1 MKISIII
8 ITILAIVSIIVF
20 NSFRT
25 KSSSTITKIAH
36 GPFTIQMEKFSTRS
50 YNMNYGMV
58 TNVSIKY
65 SVWYKGNPVRFSKS
79 LQNNTG
85 YPHVWRV
92 YILADAPTPTLIA
105 GSQSLYLINEEN
117 GNVSVKPLDEQG
129 YDFAS
134 LQFLE
139 ADKGQPNTSFRVFMA
154 NEQDGDGKVETLK
167 GGDYLLVN
175 QHTVLHVP
183 TLKQFVMNKDNNL
196 IDNYSFQNDAGAIA
210 FSPDKKWI
218 AFTGEFAT
226 YNTNEEPK
234 YENAIIV
241 YNYETDK
248 GYSVPFSKINTRL
261 KNQFYINKAWF
272 ETYFEWEKQK
282 NEYVLQLKKLA
293 KRPYWQGA
301 YEDEGK
307 VYELNYVKP
316 EIQKTL
322 INFIL
327 KQYNLSEDAIKPGGE
342 YSTDELNLMVKGMK
356 LAVWYRQED
365 KQLLFMKNI
374 YEPESEAYIKIIHEI
389 GDAFNKAL
397 SEGRYQNHF
406 VEAEKE

>member
-1 MKISIII
+1 MKISVII
-8 ITILAIVSIIVF
+8 ITILAIASIIVF

-25 KSSSTITKIAH
+25 KVSSTIKNVAH

-65 SVWYKGNPVRFSKS
+65 SILYKGNPVQFSKN

-85 YPHVWRV
+85 YSHVWRV

-105 GSQSLYLINEEN
+105 GSQSLYLIREEN
-117 GNVSVKPLDEQG
+117 GNMVVKPLDEQG

-134 LQFLE
+134 LQFLD
-139 ADKGQPNTSFRVFMA
+139 ADIGKPDKSFRVFMA
-154 NEQDGDGKVETLK
+154 NDQDGDGKVESLK
-167 GGDYLLVN
+167 GGEYLLVN

-183 TLKQFVMNKDNNL
+183 TLKQYVMNKDNNL
-196 IDNYSFQNDAGAIA
+196 VDNYSFQNDAGAIA

-234 YENAIIV
+234 YENAIVV

-248 GYSVPFSKINTRL
+248 GYTVPFSKINTRL
-261 KNQFYINKAWF
+261 KNQFYINKTWF
-272 ETYFEWEKQK
+272 ETYFEWTQQNSAYK
-282 NEYVLQLKKLA
+282 LQLKKLT
-293 KRPYWQGA
+293 KQPYWLGA

-307 VYELNYVKP
+307 VYELNYAKP

-322 INFIL
+322 IDFIL
-327 KQYNLSEDAIKPGGE
+327 KRYNLSEDAIKPGSE
-342 YSTDELNLMVKGMK
+342 YSTDELNVMVNGLK
-356 LAVWYRQED
+356 LAVWYRKED
-365 KQLLFMKNI
+365 KQLIFMKNV
-374 YEPESEAYIKIIHEI
+374 YEPESEAYIPMIHQI

-397 SEGRYQNHF
+397 NEGKYQNHF
-406 VEAEKE
+406 IEE

>member
-1 MKISIII
+1 MKISVII
-8 ITILAIVSIIVF
+8 ITILAIASIIIF

-25 KSSSTITKIAH
+25 KVSSTVKNVAH
-36 GPFTIQMEKFSTRS
+36 GPFTIQMEKFSTKS

-65 SVWYKGNPVRFSKS
+65 SILYKGNPVQFSKN

-85 YPHVWRV
+85 YSHVWRV

-105 GSQSLYLINEEN
+105 GSQSLYLIREEN
-117 GNVSVKPLDEQG
+117 GNMVVKPLDEQG

-134 LQFLE
+134 LQFLD
-139 ADKGQPNTSFRVFMA
+139 ADIGKPDKSFRVFMA
-154 NEQDGDGKVETLK
+154 NDQDGDGKVESLK
-167 GGDYLLVN
+167 GGEYLLVN

-183 TLKQFVMNKDNNL
+183 TLKQYVMNKDNNL
-196 IDNYSFQNDAGAIA
+196 VDNYSFQNDAGAIA

-234 YENAIIV
+234 YENAIVV

-248 GYSVPFSKINTRL
+248 GYTVPFSKINTRL
-261 KNQFYINKAWF
+261 KNQFYINKTWF
-272 ETYFEWEKQK
+272 ETYFEWTQQ
-282 NEYVLQLKKLA
+282 NYAYVLQLKKLT
-293 KRPYWQGA
+293 KQPYWLGA

-307 VYELNYVKP
+307 VYELNYAKP
-316 EIQKTL
+316 EIQKTM
-322 INFIL
+322 IDFIL
-327 KQYNLSEDAIKPGGE
+327 KRYNLSEDAIKPGSE
-342 YSTDELNLMVKGMK
+342 YSTDELNVMVNGLK
-356 LAVWYRQED
+356 LAVWYRKED
-365 KQLLFMKNI
+365 KQLIFMKNV
-374 YEPESEAYIKIIHEI
+374 YEPESEAYIPMIHEI

-397 SEGRYQNHF
+397 SEGKYQNHF
-406 VEAEKE
+406 IEE

>member
-8 ITILAIVSIIVF
+8 ITILAIASLIIF
-20 NSFRT
+20 NSFRP
-25 KSSSTITKIAH
+25 KAKATITNVAY
-36 GPFTIQMEKFSTRS
+36 GPFTIRMEKISSRNF
-50 YNMNYGMV
+50 NMNYGMV

-65 SVWYKGNPVRFSKS
+65 SVLYKGKLVEFSKN

-85 YPHVWRV
+85 YSHVWRV

-105 GSQSLYLINEEN
+105 GSQSLYLIREEN
-117 GNVSVKPLDEQG
+117 NEVSIKPLDEQG

-134 LQFLE
+134 LQFL
-139 ADKGQPNTSFRVFMA
+139 DGNNGQPMPSFSVFMA
-154 NEQDGDGKVETLK
+154 NEQDGDGKVETLR

-175 QHTVLHVP
+175 QHTVLHIP
-183 TLKQFVMNKDNNL
+183 TLQKFVMNKNNNL

-210 FSPDKKWI
+210 FSPDKKRI

-234 YENAIIV
+234 YENAIVV

-261 KNQFYINKAWF
+261 KDQFSINKIWF
-272 ETYFEWEKQK
+272 ERYFEWTKQ
-282 NEYVLQLKKLA
+282 NHTYVLQLKQLA

-307 VYELNYVKP
+307 VYQLIYAKP
-316 EIQKTL
+316 EIQKEL
-322 INFIL
+322 IDFIL
-327 KQYNLSEDAIKPGGE
+327 KEYNLSQAAIKPGGE
-342 YSTDELNLMVKGMK
+342 YSTDELNVIVNGLK
-356 LAVWYRQED
+356 LAVWYRKED
-365 KQLLFMKNI
+365 RQLLLMKNV
-374 YEPESEAYIKIIHEI
+374 YEEQSDNYEKIIHEI
-389 GDAFNKAL
+389 GDAFNKAMN
-397 SEGRYQNHF
+397 EGKYQSHF
-406 VEAEKE
+406 VNDEKN